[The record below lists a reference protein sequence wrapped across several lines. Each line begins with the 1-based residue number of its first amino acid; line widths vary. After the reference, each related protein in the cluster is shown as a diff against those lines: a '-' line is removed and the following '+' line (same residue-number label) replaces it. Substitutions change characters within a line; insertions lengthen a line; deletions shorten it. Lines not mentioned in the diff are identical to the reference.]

1 MYMTYTDQDIL
12 DLHTCLHEVGLSETA
27 YEASERIRQEI
38 RPIYSRSLTPTRDV
52 ISLLLERN
60 ILHTYVLILRVNPI
74 TKAVTTTAF
83 PLIRGHVLCLSE
95 VLPLDSFIQMY
106 SPKVLDLRQCED
118 LEAMKQILL
127 GFKVNYPTVSLD
139 KYHYLP

>member
-1 MYMTYTDQDIL
+1 MYMSYTDEDIL
-12 DLHTCLHEVGLSETA
+12 DLYNHLHEVGLAETP
-27 YEASERIRQEI
+27 YEEVERIRQEI

-52 ISLLLERN
+52 ISLLQDRN
-60 ILHTYVLILRVNPI
+60 IHHTYILILRVNPV
-74 TKAVTTTAF
+74 TKSVTTTAF

-106 SPKVLDLRQCED
+106 SPKVLELRQCED
-118 LEAMKQILL
+118 LEAMKQTLL
-127 GFKVNYPTVSLD
+127 DFKVNYPTVSLD

>member
-1 MYMTYTDQDIL
+1 MYMSYTDEDIL
-12 DLHTCLHEVGLSETA
+12 DLYNHLHEVGLAEEP
-27 YEASERIRQEI
+27 YEAVERIRQEI

-52 ISLLLERN
+52 ISLLLDRN
-60 ILHTYVLILRVNPI
+60 IHHTYVLTLRVNPI
-74 TKAVTTTAF
+74 TKSVTTTAF

-118 LEAMKQILL
+118 LESMKQTLL
-127 GFKVNYPTVSLD
+127 EFKVNYPTVNLD